1 MEIFMKL
8 KGFTLAEILVSMGV
22 LGVIAA
28 LTLPGI
34 NVSTHKRSLETS
46 FSKIV
51 TDLESVNEI
60 IITDKN
66 TKSLRAACGIPVGT
80 TNNWDKSI
88 KYLRTLAEYYD
99 IIPKVNPA
107 VNYKYGFP
115 VLTVTANSSSYF
127 TSKNREYGFSVVG
140 GFGDYNKQQM
150 DYCMIYIDING
161 PDKGPN
167 IVGNDLHMF
176 AVDLISGDVYGFGSQ
191 KSPLFKKGGFR
202 ASDASYSKCPP
213 EPAVIN
219 STSNYRSCAGSI
231 MDNDGKIV
239 YKMPY

>member
-1 MEIFMKL
+1 MKF
-8 KGFTLAEILVSMGV
+8 KGFTLAEILVTLGIIGV
-22 LGVIAA
+22 VAA

-34 NVSTHKRSLETS
+34 NVSTQKKALEAS

-51 TDLESVNEI
+51 RDVETVNRI
-60 IITDKN
+60 IITEKN
-66 TKSLRAACGIPVGT
+66 AKSLKAACGIPAGT

-88 KYLRTLAEYYD
+88 KYLRALAEYYD

-107 VNYKYGFP
+107 INYKYGNP

-140 GFGDYNKQQM
+140 GFGDSDKQQM

-176 AVDLISGDVYGFGSQ
+176 AVDLVSGDVYGFGSKQ
-191 KSPLFKKGGFR
+191 SPLFREGGFR
-202 ASDASYSKCPP
+202 ASDASSSKCPP

-219 STSNYRSCAGSI
+219 GTSNYRSCAGSI
-231 MDNDGKIV
+231 MDNGGKIV